1 MTILLIIVGLVLVD
15 STNPTNPSPAP
26 AGVAQPLGGGSTG
39 TNPNGQPQHNPVNA
53 NNNANNKSDVD
64 GISKVSLFVELFS
77 NFSETFLIFTYITR
91 LGGPGFSELGK
102 NFEISEIFSNFF
114 FVKNDFY

>member
-64 GISKVSLFVELFS
+64 GA
-77 NFSETFLIFTYITR
+77 
-91 LGGPGFSELGK
+91 GK
-102 NFEISEIFSNFF
+102 PVIN
-114 FVKNDFY
+114 